1 MLKAR
6 LVTAQYK
13 RRGTMS
19 EMLGKKDTTPSQRW
33 ALIFGLKTFIGSQQD
48 GDGYKK
54 SSQETAL
61 IPVQN
66 KH

>member
-1 MLKAR
+1 
-6 LVTAQYK
+6 
-13 RRGTMS
+13 MS

>member
-19 EMLGKKDTTPSQRW
+19 EMLGKKDITPSQRW
-33 ALIFGLKTFIGSQQD
+33 ALILGLKTGFRSQQD
-48 GDGYKK
+48 EYGYKK
-54 SSQETAL
+54 SSQENAL
-61 IPVQN
+61 F
-66 KH
+66 